1 MKKIK
6 ILLSCLLCLVF
17 VAASGLVGCNGYTYK
32 KTELSHYSYAESER
46 TGDYN
51 TKLFYRNDYDVPLGD
66 PTTIYVDEGPWAG
79 NFYSTGTS
87 SGSSF
92 EIYRKEAG
100 APRSCLSRNGFEQA

>member
-66 PTTIYVDEGPWAG
+66 PTLFMWTRGLGRGISILPGLTAAALLK
-79 NFYSTGTS
+79 F
-87 SGSSF
+87 
-92 EIYRKEAG
+92 IK
-100 APRSCLSRNGFEQA
+100 APIL